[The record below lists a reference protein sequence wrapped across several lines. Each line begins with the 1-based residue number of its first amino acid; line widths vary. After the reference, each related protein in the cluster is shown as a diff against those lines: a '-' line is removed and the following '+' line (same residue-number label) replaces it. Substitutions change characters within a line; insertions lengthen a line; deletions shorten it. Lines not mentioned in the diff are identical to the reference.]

1 MGSFPLFTDSRI
13 CPAKGIPASRW
24 LLITNDCTF
33 LLSANRR
40 SPYAFTA
47 ASVRSI
53 SSSIASA

>member
-1 MGSFPLFTDSRI
+1 MGSFSLFIGSRT
-13 CPAKGIPASRW
+13 CPAKGILTSRW
-24 LLITNDCTF
+24 SLILNYGMF
-33 LLSANRR
+33 LLAANRR